1 MDEPGAKIPGVGRQ
15 GQVGQ
20 PVIRTYLEMRAPLP
34 SGPRS
39 APHGAYVERLEHCP
53 PEFYRLLYAE
63 VGRQWSWFDR
73 LAWSDAELAAHLD
86 RPEVKVR
93 VLQLNGAPA
102 GYYELVTHADH
113 SVEIG
118 YFGLMPHAIGR
129 GLGRWLLGE
138 AISEAWGTR
147 PERVWLHTCTLD
159 HPAAL
164 PNYLKAG
171 FAVTKTER
179 AGASSTT
186 D

>member
-1 MDEPGAKIPGVGRQ
+1 ME
-15 GQVGQ
+15 Q
-20 PVIRTYLEMRAPLP
+20 PVVRTYLEMRVRPEA
-34 SGPRS
+34 GPGS
-39 APHGAYVERLEHCP
+39 APEGTEVERLERCP
-53 PEFYRLLYAE
+53 PELYRQLYAE

-73 LAWSDAELAAHLD
+73 LWWTDEELAAHLA
-86 RPEVKVR
+86 RPEVKIR
-93 VLQLNGAPA
+93 VLHLNGAPA
-102 GYYELVTHADH
+102 GYYELVEHGDR

-138 AISEAWGTR
+138 AIAEAWEAA

-171 FAVTKTER
+171 FSVTGTEAVGRPAEPE
-179 AGASSTT
+179 
-186 D
+186 